1 MIPAAPFK
9 VSKLM
14 EAWEGLFQKGVIRY
28 AEKECG

>member
-14 EAWEGLFQKGVIRY
+14 EAWVELFQKSVIRY
-28 AEKECG
+28 AEKEWG